1 MNQSEVIIRECHDP
15 REFEMCVDLQ
25 KHVWQFDD
33 VDLIPKRMFVVASKI
48 GGQVMGA
55 FDGEELVG
63 FTLAIPGAKNGH
75 SYLHSHMLAVKESH
89 RNGGLGRKLKL
100 AQRERAIAAGYGLME
115 WTFDPLEIK
124 NAHLNIARLGA
135 IARRYLPNNYG
146 DSSSPLQG
154 GLPTDRLVA
163 EWWLKSKRVTD
174 LLANGKY
181 EVPQTLI
188 GIQVP
193 ANVYE
198 WKSQDATRAKAE
210 EVQTKNRER
219 FMELFAQGMCVAGY
233 EKSDAGDGT
242 FLIGRLADE
251 EVKESHD

>member
-1 MNQSEVIIRECHDP
+1 MSRNEVIIRECHDP

-25 KHVWQFDD
+25 KQVWQFDD
-33 VDLIPKRMFVVASKI
+33 VDVIPKRMFVVASKI

-55 FDGEELVG
+55 FDGDGMVG
-63 FTLAIPGAKNGH
+63 FTLAIPGAKNRQ

-89 RNGGLGRKLKL
+89 RNAGLGRNLKL
-100 AQRERAIAAGYGLME
+100 AQRLRAISAGYDLME

-124 NAHLNIARLGA
+124 NAYLNIAKLGA

-163 EWWLKSKRVTD
+163 EWWLKSKRVTG
-174 LLANGKY
+174 LLENGTY
-181 EVPQTLI
+181 EVPSTLVRM
-188 GIQVP
+188 QVP

-210 EVQTKNRER
+210 EVQTKNREQ
-219 FMELFAQGMCVAGY
+219 FVELFAQGLSVAGY
-233 EKSDAGDGT
+233 EKSDSGDGT
-242 FLIGRLADE
+242 FLVGELPDN
-251 EVKESHD
+251 EVAEAAG